1 MVALRERIG
10 RWIIGESVEVAQK
23 LAAVEARVDD
33 SPGWRALTGTPHD
46 YDPSKVQEIYSDA
59 LEAWRKNPIA
69 WRIIAITTD
78 YVVADDI
85 RISSQTPALNDF
97 IHDFWHH
104 PKNQMPLRLESI
116 CDELSRAGDL
126 FVLLFRN
133 PLDGMSYIRFVT
145 KDRIERIESAPRDW
159 ETEVAYYETTA
170 DGESRKWLH
179 VDAPDAEHAEAVM
192 LHYAVN
198 RPLGALLGE
207 SDLTTMLPWL
217 LRYSRMLEDRVRLNW
232 AVRAFLWLVTVPANK
247 VAQKRE
253 QYRTPPEAGSI
264 IVKDES
270 EQWEVNSPLLRGSD
284 ARHDLQAVRA
294 MIDAGSGYPPHWRGD
309 AGDIS
314 LATAQAMQGPTERH
328 LLRRQKYFMW
338 MLEDILYHAYQR
350 AAQVSRIPLLETNDY
365 HDLFEAHLPDISRF
379 DNEALARATR
389 DLSQGLSVLASQLRD
404 LPPTLARE
412 ALSLFFKFAGETV
425 SDEVIQAILEESLMV
440 NG

>member
-10 RWIIGESVEVAQK
+10 RWIMGSAAEDESQK
-23 LAAVEARVDD
+23 LAAVQARVDD

-46 YDPSKVQEIYSDA
+46 YDPSRVQEIYSDA

-85 RISSQTPALNDF
+85 RISSQQPVLNQF
-97 IHDFWHH
+97 VHDFWHH

-145 KDRIERIESAPRDW
+145 KDRIERIESAPHDW
-159 ETEVAYYETTA
+159 ETEVAYYETTN

-179 VDAPDAEHAEAVM
+179 YAAPGAEKAEAVM

-270 EQWEVNSPLLRGSD
+270 EQWTVNSPLLRGSD
-284 ARHDLQAVRA
+284 ARHDMQAVRA

-328 LLRRQKYFMW
+328 LLRRQKYFVW

-350 AAQVSRIPLLETNDY
+350 AAQVSHYPMLKTNDY
-365 HDLFEAHLPDISRF
+365 HKLYEVHLPDISRF

-389 DLSQGLSVLASQLRD
+389 DLSQGISTLASQLRD

-412 ALSLFFKFAGETV
+412 ALSLFFKFTGETV
-425 SDEVIQAILEESLMV
+425 SDEVIQAILEEAI